1 MDNNLEKKEDEKV
14 VEESIT
20 TEETVTDEKV
30 QKPHDETVEKK
41 EEKTVEKTAEEVEEP
56 VKEISE
62 KTTDESEKGFIKDED
77 ELKEEVIEKAVEGEV
92 ITPQKKDNKFGFVKF
107 MWKIIKTI
115 LVVILALVLAVIVV
129 QRVSKNKATIGGY
142 GIYTIV
148 SESMVPEYNIW
159 DMLFAKKVAPEEIK
173 IGDDVVYQ
181 GKEGDFV
188 DKIVTHRV
196 IKKTRHGNSYTFVT
210 KGIANPV
217 EDPEISA
224 DQIYGKVVLK
234 SVVLTTISKVINTT
248 YGFYFIIFVPFV
260 VIVTLEIIDTVNER
274 KRLKRS

>member
-14 VEESIT
+14 VEESIAT
-20 TEETVTDEKV
+20 DETVTDEKIDES
-30 QKPHDETVEKK
+30 HDETVETK
-41 EEKTVEKTAEEVEEP
+41 EETTQKEEGLEKEV
-56 VKEISE
+56 S
-62 KTTDESEKGFIKDED
+62 DESEEKPVKT
-77 ELKEEVIEKAVEGEV
+77 EEEPKVEVVEKVVEKEV
-92 ITPQKKDNKFGFVKF
+92 ITPQKKENKFGFVKF

-115 LVVILALVLAVIVV
+115 LIVILALILAVIVV

-248 YGFYFIIFVPFV
+248 YGFYFVIFVPIV
-260 VIVTLEIIDTVNER
+260 VIVTLEVIDTVNER
-274 KRLKRS
+274 KKLKKELS